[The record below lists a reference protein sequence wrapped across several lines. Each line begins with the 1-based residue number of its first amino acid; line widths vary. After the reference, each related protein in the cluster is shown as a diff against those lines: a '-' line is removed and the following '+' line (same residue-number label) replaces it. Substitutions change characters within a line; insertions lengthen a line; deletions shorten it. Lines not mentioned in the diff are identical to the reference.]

1 MQTQYLML
9 NFRISKYSNF
19 LSYKGIQIYIEVMFN
34 VICIQQMSKIHSA
47 IIRRYKNKII
57 NTIKIWWTIII
68 ENKLHVIKI
77 AKGIIKDRHI
87 EGYISLHTQPCS
99 IVLLNP
105 KREHTNKIFFSLMT
119 CDITS
124 MYSKYVLGKF
134 QIYNFK
140 SSLA

>member
-1 MQTQYLML
+1 ML
-9 NFRISKYSNF
+9 LFASN
-19 LSYKGIQIYIEVMFN
+19 ICEN
-34 VICIQQMSKIHSA
+34 VSS
-47 IIRRYKNKII
+47 IIKRYKNKI
-57 NTIKIWWTIII
+57 NNPIKIWWTIII

-124 MYSKYVLGKF
+124 MYSKYVLGKL
-134 QIYNFK
+134 QICNLVRFIILYIFYGIWKKNHVFE
-140 SSLA
+140 